1 MRGNPPLPG
10 DMTRPL
16 EDSLSERMPPSS
28 SRVPPLYR
36 ETTVC
41 FAYMCAYAY
50 GCGER
55 AGRPAQVLMRRCMRY
70 MPESMRVRPALSDF
84 ALDLLA
90 KRRTAGQRLS
100 SVTTAI
106 LDQFRPDGPI
116 RKTR

>member
-1 MRGNPPLPG
+1 MRGTRPIPG
-10 DMTRPL
+10 DMTKPL
-16 EDSLSERMPPSS
+16 EDSLGTRMPPSS
-28 SRVPPLYR
+28 SRVPALYR

-41 FAYMCAYAY
+41 YAYMCAYAY

-55 AGRPAQVLMRRCMRY
+55 AIRPAQVLMRRCMRY

-100 SVTTAI
+100 PVTSAI